1 MFGYVRP
8 RQADL
13 LVREYDLYR
22 AVYCGV
28 CRAMKKETGRLSTA
42 TLSYDIV
49 FLALVRM
56 LYGDRAPLHV
66 KRCRCIAHPCRHRAI
81 VTGHPALTYSARA
94 SAVIAYHK
102 LKDDIAD
109 SSFFRRLPYRL
120 AQPVMSRAKKKAH
133 MQKEGAQLA
142 AWLAELSQMEKSGL
156 ASVDRPADLCGK
168 MLGLLFAAEAE
179 SLLPQGEATDGEG
192 CGESCGTCAGCD
204 RQAAP
209 PPPQSVEEIR
219 DTLYAVGYELGK
231 FVYAADAADDYADD
245 CKTGS
250 YNPYRCLYGSEGL
263 SPEVRKDIHMGL
275 MLQLSALE
283 AAVLRLPFAGADA
296 VENIIKNTIYEGL
309 PDKIAFLL
317 TEEGVRTKKERQA
330 DTYPL

>member
-56 LYGDRAPLHV
+56 LYGNRAPLQV
-66 KRCRCIAHPCRHRAI
+66 KQCRCMAHPCRHRAI

-94 SAVIAYHK
+94 SAVMAYHK

-120 AQPVMSRAKKKAH
+120 AQPVLARAKSKAR
-133 MQKEGAQLA
+133 MKEEGAQLEA
-142 AWLAELSQMEKSGL
+142 YLAELSQMERDRL
-156 ASVDRPADLCGK
+156 PSVDRPAHLCGQ
-168 MLGLLFAAEAE
+168 MLGLLFAAEAQ
-179 SLLPQGEATDGEG
+179 SLLEEQPPSDCGQACGDCGG
-192 CGESCGTCAGCD
+192 CQREVPT
-204 RQAAP
+204 P
-209 PPPQSVEEIR
+209 PKQSLEEIK

-245 CKTGS
+245 CQTDS

-263 SPEVRKDIHMGL
+263 SLALRQDIHMGL

-283 AAVLRLPFAGADA
+283 SAVLRLPFQGADA
-296 VENIIKNTIYEGL
+296 VENIIKNIIYEGL

-317 TEEGVRTKKERQA
+317 TESGVREKEKKRA
-330 DTYPL
+330 NTYPM